1 MAGHDAF
8 HQLCSEA
15 GRAHLAVRVSLI
27 PEPSGPSLLRI
38 ELWDGTTKLTQATPV
53 PAGRDIDN
61 QARWLLGRLRQHLG
75 PGEAA

>member
-1 MAGHDAF
+1 MTHDAF
-8 HQLCSEA
+8 HVLCTEA

-53 PAGRDIDN
+53 PAGRDIDV
-61 QARWLLGRLRQHLG
+61 QARGLLGQLRRHLG
-75 PGEAA
+75 SEEAA